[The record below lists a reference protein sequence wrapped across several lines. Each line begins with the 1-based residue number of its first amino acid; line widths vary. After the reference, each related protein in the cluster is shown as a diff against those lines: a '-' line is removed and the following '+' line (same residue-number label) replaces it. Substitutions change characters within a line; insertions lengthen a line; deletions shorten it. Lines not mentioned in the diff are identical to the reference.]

1 MKKINIEISP
11 EQKEIAVRH
20 STNNIV
26 RSIVLMKRAVNTL
39 TFANESLEGTGMN
52 SMVESINEAKRS
64 LADAIRTLSKYTNNE
79 EKEDE

>member
-39 TFANESLEGTGMN
+39 TFANESLEGTELVLMREDIGK
-52 SMVESINEAKRS
+52 AKRS
-64 LADAIRTLSKYTNNE
+64 LADAIRTLSEYIDNE
-79 EKEDE
+79 EEK